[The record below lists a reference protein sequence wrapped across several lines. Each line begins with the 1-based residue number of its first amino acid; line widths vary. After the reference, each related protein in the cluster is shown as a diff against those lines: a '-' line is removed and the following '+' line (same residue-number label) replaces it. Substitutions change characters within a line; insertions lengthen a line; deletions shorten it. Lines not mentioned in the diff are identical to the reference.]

1 MRCVLVRAKRELPTA
16 RLIERSDL
24 TPDLVIIRLE
34 PEIPYTFAPGQ
45 YCTIG
50 VEGIERPYSIVSSPH
65 EPYLE
70 LFVELV
76 PHGALTPRLWRLR
89 LGDPVSLRPRP
100 KGVFILQE
108 RYPSHLMVA
117 TVTGIA
123 PFVSMLRF
131 ALHHG
136 DQRFRFRVLQG
147 ASYQDE
153 FAYRAELQAAA
164 ADQPHLLTYVPSV
177 SRPGDERNRGWTG
190 AAGRVNLIVEEHV
203 ERLGLV
209 PESTL
214 VYACGHPG
222 MIADVAGRLSPR
234 GFTVKE
240 ERYWQE

>member
-1 MRCVLVRAKRELPTA
+1 VLVRAKRELPTA
-16 RLIERSDL
+16 RVIARRDL
-24 TPDLVIIRLE
+24 TPDLMVIRLD
-34 PEIPYTFAPGQ
+34 PEIPYAFAPGQ

-50 VEGIERPYSIVSSPH
+50 LEGIERPYSMVSSPH

-76 PHGALTPRLWRLR
+76 PHGALTPRLWSLG

-100 KGVFILQE
+100 KGVFTLQE
-108 RYPSHLMVA
+108 RYTSHLMVA

-123 PFVSMLRF
+123 PFVSMLRYT
-131 ALHHG
+131 LHHG
-136 DQRFRFRVLQG
+136 DRRFRFRVLQG

-164 ADQPHLLTYVPSV
+164 AAQPDLLTYVPSV
-177 SRPGDERNRGWTG
+177 SRPADARNHGWTG
-190 AAGRVNLIVEEHV
+190 VVGRVNLIVEQHV
-203 ERLGLV
+203 ERFGLV

-214 VYACGHPG
+214 AYACGHPA
-222 MIADVAGRLSPR
+222 MIEDVAARLTPR

-240 ERYWQE
+240 EKYWHE